1 MQITIKHIPFD
12 IEGTTEITGSS
23 LSGYVEAT
31 YHELE
36 QVFGAATYADEDPR
50 AKIQTEWTLRLN
62 SEIATIYN
70 WKTEQTPRGLYRW
83 HIGGFG
89 KGEVEMVQE
98 AVANYRKAVAAVE
111 TYMAD

>member
-1 MQITIKHIPFD
+1 MQITIKQIG
-12 IEGTTEITGSS
+12 IEGTTAITGSS

-36 QVFGAATYADEDPR
+36 QVFGEPTYADEDPSE
-50 AKIQTEWTLRLN
+50 KVQTEWTLRLN
-62 SEIATIYN
+62 GVVATIYN
-70 WKTEQTPRGLYRW
+70 WKTQQTPRGLYRW

-98 AVANYRKAVAAVE
+98 AVDAYRKAVRAVE
-111 TYMAD
+111 KYMAD